1 MNSKLSKRVKILIDD
16 KIVGDP
22 IHECAFESDEIVEP
36 NVYRMLVLPD
46 MLKVDN
52 IRDALREE
60 FEDGD

>member
-1 MNSKLSKRVKILIDD
+1 MKILIDD